1 MKHSSTAQPYV
12 NGHEVGNMDA
22 LLYPFQGF
30 CSLLLLLLALPD
42 HILLLQ
48 AITFVL

>member
-12 NGHEVGNMDA
+12 SGHEVGNMDA
-22 LLYPFQGF
+22 LLYPLQGNF
-30 CSLLLLLLALPD
+30 TLLLLLLALPD

>member
-12 NGHEVGNMDA
+12 SGHEVGNMDA
-22 LLYPFQGF
+22 LQGNF
-30 CSLLLLLLALPD
+30 TLLLLLLALPD